1 MRIPI
6 LRFAT
11 IVTCLVLCSAPY
23 QVQATQFAFV
33 SDGNTFTTI
42 DVPGGFLP
50 QATGINNAGQI
61 VGSYYDPPGTRHGC
75 LYSGG
80 SLTSINA
87 PGATSTSAWG
97 INDAGQIV
105 GRYGDS
111 PPPAAAPESS
121 SLLLLGFGLLG
132 LAAWRWK
139 QAA

>member
-1 MRIPI
+1 MVPDTFIFPSADTRATIMGFIPRSTLPYLARGVLAMRIPI

-23 QVQATQFAFV
+23 QVQADRYAFV
-33 SDGNTFTTI
+33 SDTYTFTKIT
-42 DVPGGFLP
+42 
-50 QATGINNAGQI
+50 AG
-61 VGSYYDPPGTRHGC
+61 
-75 LYSGG
+75 
-80 SLTSINA
+80 SIFTT
-87 PGATSTSAWG
+87 PIG

-105 GRYGDS
+105 GVFED
-111 PPPAAAPESS
+111 AAGVPEPS